1 MATIPEFNSTQANS
15 TQGSDFGAMNDSGYD
30 GMGGV
35 SDNNAQDPARGP
47 SVYGNY
53 DAGAGIGGGGN
64 FYNDFVG
71 PGETPNFNLSES
83 GGFGGGGGGGINRD
97 SEFATTSAYAQ
108 GGGIAAMAQGRFLR
122 GPGDGVSDSI
132 PATIDGNQPA
142 ALADGEFVIPAR
154 VVSELGNGSS
164 EAGARKL
171 HKMMIRI
178 QQDRRG
184 AKNIA
189 ANTKVDR
196 HLPA

>member
-1 MATIPEFNSTQANS
+1 MAK
-15 TQGSDFGAMNDSGYD
+15 
-30 GMGGV
+30 
-35 SDNNAQDPARGP
+35 
-47 SVYGNY
+47 
-53 DAGAGIGGGGN
+53 
-64 FYNDFVG
+64 
-71 PGETPNFNLSES
+71 
-83 GGFGGGGGGGINRD
+83 
-97 SEFATTSAYAQ
+97 
-108 GGGIAAMAQGRFLR
+108 GRFLR

-171 HKMMIRI
+171 HAMMVRI
-178 QQDRRG
+178 QKDRRG